1 MQKRSDELV
10 DLLVASVR
18 DGTSEHDKGVLR
30 KVLNELVRVSKAE
43 AVRAIE
49 DDLDVAQR
57 AASGN
62 YRPTGR

>member
-18 DGTSEHDKGVLR
+18 DGTSEHDKSVLR

-49 DDLDVAQR
+49 EDLQAAER
-57 AASGN
+57 AASSN
-62 YRPTGR
+62 YRPTRR